1 MYLYIMHVYFFHT
14 LQATPWYSRSSTAS
28 FCWSFCGSWEVHG
41 RLVFLFKRVKEPW
54 KLSRKTK
61 GKVIGRNMK
70 KHINS
75 KCMNLSSYRIL
86 KHEIFI
92 YHFCSRWI
100 TNRFHLP
107 LFLFLQILSNALSNS
122 TGQVIPYWNFIRTW
136 PAACWIFVRRFAQSW
151 CNKLPPLS
159 WSWSFFF
166 YQKVWE
172 EIVKKKYLYINI
184 CIIQRWRWFHRLFS
198 FFLGVGGII
207 LKWFWVFMSS
217 ARDNVQRNLRSEDLI
232 ISSYDYDAS
241 RNIYCLYMYIYRKH
255 ISLYTFAHII
265 LGRTRRAF
273 KKKNDSLF
281 FQFFLWCTR
290 VFLSPEMWFS

>member
-1 MYLYIMHVYFFHT
+1 MYHVFVYHACLFFHT

-75 KCMNLSSYRIL
+75 KCINLSSYRIL
-86 KHEIFI
+86 KHENFI

-107 LFLFLQILSNALSNS
+107 LFLFLQILLNALSNS

-136 PAACWIFVRRFAQSW
+136 PAACWIFVRRFAAQSW
-151 CNKLPPLS
+151 CNKLPPFPGAEVFFKSESMGRNSQKKNSIYKPMYNSEVKMISHFFL
-159 WSWSFFF
+159 FFF
-166 YQKVWE
+166 W
-172 EIVKKKYLYINI
+172 
-184 CIIQRWRWFHRLFS
+184 
-198 FFLGVGGII
+198 GGGWGMI
-207 LKWFWVFMSS
+207 LKLFWVFMSS
-217 ARDNVQRNLRSEDLI
+217 ARDNVFCEI
-232 ISSYDYDAS
+232 I
-241 RNIYCLYMYIYRKH
+241 
-255 ISLYTFAHII
+255 
-265 LGRTRRAF
+265 
-273 KKKNDSLF
+273 
-281 FQFFLWCTR
+281 
-290 VFLSPEMWFS
+290 

>member
-1 MYLYIMHVYFFHT
+1 MYHVSVYHACLFFHT

-100 TNRFHLP
+100 TNRFHGIP
-107 LFLFLQILSNALSNS
+107 LFLFLQILLNALSNS
-122 TGQVIPYWNFIRTW
+122 TGQVIHSTGQVIQSTGQVIPCWNFIRTW
-136 PAACWIFVRRFAQSW
+136 PAACWIFVRRFVAQSW

-166 YQKVWE
+166 KTGKYG
-172 EIVKKKYLYINI
+172 KK
-184 CIIQRWRWFHRLFS
+184 
-198 FFLGVGGII
+198 
-207 LKWFWVFMSS
+207 
-217 ARDNVQRNLRSEDLI
+217 
-232 ISSYDYDAS
+232 
-241 RNIYCLYMYIYRKH
+241 
-255 ISLYTFAHII
+255 
-265 LGRTRRAF
+265 
-273 KKKNDSLF
+273 
-281 FQFFLWCTR
+281 
-290 VFLSPEMWFS
+290 

>member
-159 WSWSFFF
+159 WSWSFFLPESMGRNS
-166 YQKVWE
+166 QKKISIYKHMYNSEVE
-172 EIVKKKYLYINI
+172 MIS
-184 CIIQRWRWFHRLFS
+184 QT
-198 FFLGVGGII
+198 FFLF
-207 LKWFWVFMSS
+207 FWGWG
-217 ARDNVQRNLRSEDLI
+217 A
-232 ISSYDYDAS
+232 
-241 RNIYCLYMYIYRKH
+241 
-255 ISLYTFAHII
+255 
-265 LGRTRRAF
+265 
-273 KKKNDSLF
+273 
-281 FQFFLWCTR
+281 
-290 VFLSPEMWFS
+290 